1 MIARVLFVTRTT
13 VYGGTEKHV
22 VDLIKRLN
30 TPDFDITILCFGTD
44 VFSPYL
50 GGQSNV
56 VVSCRGPMRSIS
68 MLTSWKAFRAAR
80 PDRIVFINGW
90 LGLFPW
96 HAYLAARLS
105 GAAGVFAIEQLK
117 AGSPPSKVAGAGVRN
132 WLRRCLG
139 WQARTMWKYR
149 LPGLLASR
157 TICVSNAV
165 RDQLVTHYGYPER
178 KTITVVNGVN
188 LADFGAPNLA
198 QSSPVT
204 GSGIAK
210 CSDPMILCI
219 GNLWRQKR
227 VDILL
232 DALALVAKGN
242 LPWRCTIVG
251 SGPLEADLRAQA
263 ARLGLG
269 DVVQFVGR
277 AEDVRP
283 YLSMADLFVLSSE
296 NEGLPLVLGE
306 AMAYGIACIATD
318 VGGNKEIIL
327 HGQTGLIVEAGAPAA
342 LAEAIEHL
350 LARPEERSRMGV
362 NGYRRVREHFDL
374 EVSMHRIK
382 QIVFQG
388 LSVGFGEASQ
398 PNFPR

>member
-1 MIARVLFVTRTT
+1 MIARILFVTRTT
-13 VYGGTEKHV
+13 VYGGTEKHL
-22 VDLIKRLN
+22 VDLIQRLN

-68 MLTSWKAFRAAR
+68 VLTSWKAFRGAR

-105 GAAGVFAIEQLK
+105 GAAGVFAIEHLT
-117 AGSPPSKVAGAGVRN
+117 ADPAPPKVEGAGVRN
-132 WLRRCLG
+132 CLRRFLG
-139 WQARTMWKYR
+139 WQARTMWKFR
-149 LPGLLASR
+149 FPGLLASR

-178 KTITVVNGVN
+178 KTITVLNGVN
-188 LADFGAPNLA
+188 LAYYGSPSLD
-198 QSSPVT
+198 QSHPMT

-251 SGPLEADLRAQA
+251 TGPLESDLRAQA
-263 ARLGLG
+263 ASLGLG

-283 YLSMADLFVLSSE
+283 YLSAADLFVLSSE

-306 AMAYGIACIATD
+306 AMAYGIPCIATD
-318 VGGNKEIIL
+318 VGGNKEIIV
-327 HGQTGLIVEAGAPAA
+327 HGQTGLLVKAGVPEE
-342 LAEAIEHL
+342 LADAIEHL
-350 LARPEERSRMGV
+350 LARPEERRRMGA
-362 NGYRRVREHFDL
+362 NAYQRVHEHFNI
-374 EVSMHRIK
+374 EHSMNRLK
-382 QIVFQG
+382 QILVRASSTG
-388 LSVGFGEASQ
+388 LAEPPA
-398 PNFPR
+398 PN